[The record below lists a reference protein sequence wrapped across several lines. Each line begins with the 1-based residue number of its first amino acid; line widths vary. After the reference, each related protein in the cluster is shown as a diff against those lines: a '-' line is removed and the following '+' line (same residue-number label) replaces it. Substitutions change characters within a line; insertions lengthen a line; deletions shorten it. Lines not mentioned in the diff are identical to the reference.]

1 MIRAVYSALLRL
13 HPRAFRDRFAGEML
27 CIFDE
32 IPVNTERAPLF
43 YDALRSLLVQWLF
56 HTNLWIF
63 VTAFL
68 IALIQASVALHPYD

>member
-1 MIRAVYSALLRL
+1 MMRAVYAALLRL
-13 HPRAFRDRFAGEML
+13 HPPAFRDRFAGEML

-32 IPVNTERAPLF
+32 IPANTERASLF
-43 YDALRSLLVQWLF
+43 YDAFRSLLVQWLF

-68 IALIQASVALHPYD
+68 LALIQVSFVLHPYD

>member
-1 MIRAVYSALLRL
+1 MIRAMYSALLRL

-32 IPVNTERAPLF
+32 IPPNNKRALLL
-43 YDALRSLLVQWLF
+43 YDAFRSLLVQWLF

-68 IALIQASVALHPYD
+68 IALIQASFVLHPYD